1 MVRYANAGNHGYNKK
16 MVIDEMSLT
25 GNMKLSDMLARK
37 IKWRT
42 VDDNDFES
50 EPLEAMNKND
60 FSKVHL
66 KPQ

>member
-1 MVRYANAGNHGYNKK
+1 